1 MDRESDLCSGEW
13 EGHRVAVSTG
23 SFSAKAWAEKRPG
36 SAVEEILNRLYG
48 RYLASVLR
56 LDLPSF
62 PVLATPR
69 LQLRAL
75 TNADAPALFR
85 LRSDPRVM
93 HHIPKP
99 LFFKSDEAVG
109 LLRDFQRTYDA
120 HEAIM
125 WAIAVKGSADACGI
139 VGYWRIMAEHHR
151 AEIGYFL
158 DPDLWGQGLMTEAVK
173 AVLDF
178 GFGTLELHSV
188 EAATH
193 PGNTSSMHVLEHT
206 GFVKEGYFKENIRAN
221 GEFVDSVVYS
231 RIAPRTYS
239 A

>member
-1 MDRESDLCSGEW
+1 
-13 EGHRVAVSTG
+13 V
-23 SFSAKAWAEKRPG
+23 
-36 SAVEEILNRLYG
+36 LY
-48 RYLASVLR
+48 

-69 LQLRAL
+69 LRLRAL
-75 TNADAPALFR
+75 STADAPALFR

-109 LLRDFQRTYDA
+109 LLRDFQRAYEA
-120 HEAIM
+120 REAIM
-125 WAIAVKGSADACGI
+125 WAIAVKGSAEACGI

-178 GFGTLELHSV
+178 GFGAMGLHSV

-193 PGNTSSMHVLEHT
+193 PANASSMHVLEQN
-206 GFVKEGYFKENIRAN
+206 GFVREGYFKENIRAN

-231 RIAPRTYS
+231 RLASPKGGPFGG
-239 A
+239 

>member
-1 MDRESDLCSGEW
+1 MISGTKLLSL
-13 EGHRVAVSTG
+13 H
-23 SFSAKAWAEKRPG
+23 
-36 SAVEEILNRLYG
+36 G
-48 RYLASVLR
+48 RYLVGVLH

-69 LQLRAL
+69 LSLRAL
-75 TNADAPALFR
+75 TMADAAALFR

-109 LLRDFQRTYDA
+109 LLRDFQRAYEA

-125 WAIAVKGSADACGI
+125 WAITVQGSAEASGI

-178 GFGTLELHSV
+178 GFGPVGLHSV

-193 PGNTSSMHVLEHT
+193 PSNISSMHVLEHT
-206 GFVKEGYFKENIRAN
+206 GFVREGYFKENIRAN

-231 RIAPRTYS
+231 RHEPPKRNPLPR
-239 A
+239 

>member
-1 MDRESDLCSGEW
+1 MRNYGPRE
-13 EGHRVAVSTG
+13 
-23 SFSAKAWAEKRPG
+23 
-36 SAVEEILNRLYG
+36 G
-48 RYLASVLR
+48 RYFVGVLR

-69 LQLRAL
+69 LHLRAL
-75 TNADAPALFR
+75 TLADAPSLFR

-99 LFFKSDEAVG
+99 LFFKSDEAVE
-109 LLRDFQRTYDA
+109 LLRNFQRAFET

-125 WAIAVKGSADACGI
+125 WAITAKGSADACGI

-158 DPDLWGQGLMTEAVK
+158 YPDLWGRGLMTEAVG
-173 AVLDF
+173 AVLDL
-178 GFGTLELHSV
+178 GFGTLGLHSV

-193 PGNTSSMHVLEHT
+193 LANTCAMHVLEKN
-206 GFVKEGYFKENIRAN
+206 GFVREGYFKENIRAN
-221 GEFVDSVVYS
+221 GEFLDSVVYS
-231 RIAPRTYS
+231 RHKPTRSPLLPR
-239 A
+239 